1 MFQQKASKW
10 NEKQQKLCGFSY
22 TWNMINFKAFCW
34 NISLSSNLLFL
45 KSVYWNF
52 CLWSWIFFIHLWI
65 LLKQE
70 YLCSILQLADFY
82 HLSMKIHE
90 KNYHLVKVIVV
101 CKSYLQTEK
110 KKSVRELRIWTKGQ
124 ACLNQI
130 AIFKN
135 IHM

>member
-1 MFQQKASKW
+1 MWVFLYLHEIWQISKHFAGTFHGAQTSYFLRVHI
-10 NEKQQKLCGFSY
+10 EIFVCGHE
-22 TWNMINFKAFCW
+22 
-34 NISLSSNLLFL
+34 
-45 KSVYWNF
+45 
-52 CLWSWIFFIHLWI
+52 FFFVHLWI

-90 KNYHLVKVIVV
+90 KNYHLVKVNALLKLLWYVNHI
-101 CKSYLQTEK
+101 CKQK